1 MAASRWNMG
10 WFGGIRVYIH
20 VAHMVLSYVSRVSW
34 GLLVQRGGRSNALA
48 RGPTVGSSY
57 NTSEIINSISLHTI
71 VTFTSRRDS
80 SCLLSLHRISYGC
93 ETREN
98 IFLAV

>member
-80 SCLLSLHRISYGC
+80 SCLLSLHRISYDC